1 MQANLSKEFKG
12 IIDLT
17 SGKDLKGLHH
27 HYHLPERFIKH
38 HLGARP
44 LERRGEYDRIL
55 ALCLEA

>member
-27 HYHLPERFIKH
+27 RYHLPKRFIKH

-44 LERRGEYDRIL
+44 WECRGEYDRIL
-55 ALCLEA
+55 ALS